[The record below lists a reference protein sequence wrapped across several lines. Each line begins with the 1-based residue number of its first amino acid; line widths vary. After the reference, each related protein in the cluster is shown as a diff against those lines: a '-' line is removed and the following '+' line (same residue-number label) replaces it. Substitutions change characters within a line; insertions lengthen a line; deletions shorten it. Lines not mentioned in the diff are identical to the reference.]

1 MRTRNYFGL
10 KKPCVDCPFRK
21 DRDFPLT
28 PARAQGLAEN
38 FRNDG
43 TFSCHKTVD
52 YSNESGQGDASNATQ
67 CAGALATVLKD
78 GVPNAPYQVAER
90 LGMFDRD
97 KLEMDSTFDTLD
109 EWVEY
114 MKGINQ

>member
-1 MRTRNYFGL
+1 MRNIFGL
-10 KKPCVDCPFRK
+10 KRPCVDCPFRK
-21 DRDFPLT
+21 DREFYLHPE
-28 PARAQGLAEN
+28 RAEGLAEN
-38 FRNDG
+38 FRSDG
-43 TFSCHKTVD
+43 TFWCHKTVNYAD
-52 YSNESGQGDASNATQ
+52 EESDTSESTQ

-109 EWVEY
+109 EWVDY
-114 MKGINQ
+114 MKGLNR